1 MGTILDKEQC
11 IYVTMLHRRAFEI
24 HVVINSDILS
34 LDLPTLVNTFCSNDD
49 PMMSSSAETLAQD
62 PLELPKPIPTKPTPA
77 VANPAP
83 PPATT
88 VTVLQPR
95 STWSRTTRTSKKTAK
110 PNHFRWRKTNPMID
124 LTLRKI
130 DRADS
135 MAAPA
140 LTHSPVPL
148 LDVV

>member
-1 MGTILDKEQC
+1 MEFSAASSIGTTE
-11 IYVTMLHRRAFEI
+11 RRAR
-24 HVVINSDILS
+24 INDSIS
-34 LDLPTLVNTFCSNDD
+34 
-49 PMMSSSAETLAQD
+49 QRRRHWG
-62 PLELPKPIPTKPTPA
+62 TPA
-77 VANPAP
+77 
-83 PPATT
+83 